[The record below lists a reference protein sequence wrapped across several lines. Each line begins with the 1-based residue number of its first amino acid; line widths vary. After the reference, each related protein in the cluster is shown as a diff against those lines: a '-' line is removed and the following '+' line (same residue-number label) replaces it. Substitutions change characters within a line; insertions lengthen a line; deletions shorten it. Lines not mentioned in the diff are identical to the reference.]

1 MFDSYMNRTFG
12 AESSYDPYAKN
23 PRSSA
28 TGLGQFTDGT
38 WAGLMQQYPDLGL
51 TADGRTDPDQ
61 AKKAMERFTFDNAS
75 VLKKNG
81 IEPSDNALYAL
92 HRFGPTGGMKLLTSD
107 PSTPISA
114 LVSPDVM
121 SANPDL
127 NGKTAGQVASRWS
140 DGAGAATAPQRGPLN
155 FGPPTQLAQNG
166 TATILPPKRGSGP
179 GEYSFDNFKSNAPDA
194 FMGAG
199 AALAS
204 ISSPAQGAALAQ
216 LAAQNNKD
224 GFSMHIDPNTGAV
237 LRINTKNGQVDRV
250 GGSTPKLTET
260 ALKHVADNAE
270 KYSTIQSISENA
282 ADLRK
287 MISDGTLDL
296 GAFNNWMNT
305 GRNMAGLSNEQSR
318 AYAKWEAFRQQ
329 LANDQL
335 LQAKGVQTEGDAYRA
350 MRQFSAG
357 AAGYDNKAATQSLD
371 TLIDRNKQAVTGR
384 GGALID
390 SYSTMYGAHPAFK
403 PYTDQLDSAKR
414 FYDTVDAQRKAE
426 AEKLRTPALTANP
439 GARDTLKAKYGLK

>member
-1 MFDSYMNRTFG
+1 MFTPRGIRNLNFGNIEDGPFAQGLPGYAGTDGRFAKFDSPDNGLNAIDTLLAGYGKRGINNVSGVVQRWAPSSDGNNTG
-12 AESSYDPYAKN
+12 AYSDYVSKKLGVGPNDPI
-23 PRSSA
+23 
-28 TGLGQFTDGT
+28 
-38 WAGLMQQYPDLGL
+38 DL
-51 TADGRTDPDQ
+51 
-61 AKKAMERFTFDNAS
+61 
-75 VLKKNG
+75 
-81 IEPSDNALYAL
+81 
-92 HRFGPTGGMKLLTSD
+92 SD
-107 PSTPISA
+107 PSVRSVLARGIAEHENGPQAFNAAYGQGAPTASA
-114 LVSPDVM
+114 EP
-121 SANPDL
+121 
-127 NGKTAGQVASRWS
+127 ASY
-140 DGAGAATAPQRGPLN
+140 TAPAPRGPAN
-155 FGPPTQLAQNG
+155 FSAPPQAAQSG

-305 GRNMAGLSNEQSR
+305 GRNMAGLSNDQSR

-371 TLIDRNKQAVTGR
+371 TLIDRNRQAVTGR

-414 FYDTVDAQRKAE
+414 FYDTIAEQRKAE
-426 AEKLRTPALTANP
+426 AEKLRAPPLTANP